1 MKKTPINIAIKP
13 MAKKSSAIA
22 GHGYHPES
30 KTLDI
35 QFNGGKTHRYHDVPQ
50 SVVDG
55 LAKAKSVGNFVS
67 TQIVGKF
74 KSTPVGAK

>member
-1 MKKTPINIAIKP
+1 MKKNPINIAIK
-13 MAKKSSAIA
+13 ALTKKSSAVA
-22 GHGYHPES
+22 GHGYHAES

-35 QFNGGKTHRYHDVPQ
+35 QFNGGKVHRYHDVPQ

-74 KSTPVGAK
+74 KSTAPGAK